1 MTTFD
6 PAILQ
11 RVLSDYE
18 GWLLHLM
25 GQDPTT
31 LPCGRLDYS
40 IKLLISAA
48 KACELAPPSLGLCSP
63 ALSPAVLYSVL
74 PDASPS
80 GLSEDHF
87 LFASAGLPPE
97 TVFPEDYSTAITR
110 FSSLNSPFTIQRIP
124 SH

>member
-1 MTTFD
+1 MDSFD

-48 KACELAPPSLGLCSP
+48 KACKLAPPSLGLCSP
-63 ALSPAVLYSVL
+63 ALSPAILYSVL
-74 PDASPS
+74 PDAPPS

-87 LFASAGLPPE
+87 VFTSYGQLPE
-97 TVFPEDYSTAITR
+97 TVFPEDYSSALTR
-110 FSSLNSPFTIQRIP
+110 FSSRNSPFTIQRIP